1 MEHGPGI
8 GTARQQRL
16 SVLWPML
23 AGGGSLLQ
31 RCIAPSL
38 PVLCGLTMA
47 AKKTAK
53 KAAKKTA
60 KKATTRKRR
69 GVKLTPTELSAQEL
83 LVSEP
88 PADLLP
94 MLERVRT
101 DGGAVLGVYR
111 EPLGGHHLVFVSLPI
126 EVVGPTPFQR
136 DVSDA
141 HVRKLTHAMDKT
153 RRFLDPLIVVQRPEG
168 YQTPNGNHRL
178 TALRELGA
186 KAVIGLLVP
195 EAVVAYQ
202 ILALNI
208 EKAHN
213 LREKAIEVA
222 RMYRD
227 LATFSRE
234 DEAHYELEFEESS
247 LVSLGFAYEKRGRL
261 AGGTYNPA
269 LRKVDQWVKGPLS
282 DALPERERRADLILA
297 FDDAVNAAVA
307 KLKEKGLSSPYLKS
321 FVVARVNPLRFIKGD
336 LPSFDQLLAT
346 MTRRALELNIDKVG
360 AGDLAKAGGY
370 AEEE

>member
-1 MEHGPGI
+1 
-8 GTARQQRL
+8 
-16 SVLWPML
+16 
-23 AGGGSLLQ
+23 
-31 RCIAPSL
+31 
-38 PVLCGLTMA
+38 MA
-47 AKKTAK
+47 AK
-53 KAAKKTA
+53 KAAKKA
-60 KKATTRKRR
+60 KKKTTTRKRR
-69 GVKLTPTELSAQEL
+69 GVKLKPTELSAPELVVAEPPPEL
-83 LVSEP
+83 LP
-88 PADLLP
+88 L
-94 MLERVRT
+94 LERVRA
-101 DGGAVLGVYR
+101 DGGAVLCTYR
-111 EPLGGHHLVFVSLPI
+111 EPLGGHYLAFVSLPV
-126 EVVGPTPFQR
+126 ERVAPTPFQR

-168 YQTPNGNHRL
+168 YETPNGNHRL
-178 TALRELGA
+178 TALKELGA
-186 KAVIGLLVP
+186 KAVLGLLVP
-195 EAVVAYQ
+195 EADVAYQ

-227 LATFSRE
+227 LARFSTE
-234 DEAHYELEFEESS
+234 GEAHYELEFEESS

-269 LRKVDQWVKGPLS
+269 LRKVDQWIPGALS

-297 FDDAVNAAVA
+297 FDDAVNEAVA
-307 KLKEKGLSSPYLKS
+307 KLKEKGLTSPYLKS

-336 LPSFDQLLAT
+336 LPSFDDLLAT
-346 MTRRALELNIDKVG
+346 MTSRAAKLNVDKVG
-360 AGDLAKAGGY
+360 ASDLAKVGGY